1 MKMITE
7 DFKDIIRACEQ
18 CGTCTASC
26 PTKEASD
33 FNIRKV
39 VRHLQLEIHEDK
51 DFLSKYPWLC
61 TQCYRCR
68 ELCTEGLEIPKLVMA
83 LRKLALT
90 NAVEPESVHSLSKSV
105 KEFDSPYQSQT
116 RTKETW
122 INKKFGDSK
131 KSSNADLLYW
141 VGCTPSIMAP
151 NIANA
156 TSEVLTKINQGYKIL
171 NNEPCCGEPLISLGL
186 IDEAKETAEKVK
198 KVIEKAHIKR
208 LVTSCS
214 GCYNTFTN
222 LYPEVLGI
230 NFSGIE
236 ILHISQMLSKNINQE
251 FKLEK
256 PMKLTYHDPCSLGRH
271 SKIYDAPRDVL
282 KSIEGLIFIEME
294 RTKEYARCCGGGG
307 GVLSLDYKMAM
318 EIANNMLKKD
328 ILTLGVEG
336 LVTCCPS
343 CYLNFKRSVLKN
355 KIPIKIYDLS
365 EVAALS
371 RRS

>member
-1 MKMITE
+1 MITK

-39 VRHLQLEIHEDK
+39 VRHLQLELHEDK
-51 DFLSKYPWLC
+51 DFLSRYPWLC

-83 LRKLALT
+83 LRELALK
-90 NAVEPESVHSLSKSV
+90 NKAAPENVHNLKKSV

-116 RTKETW
+116 RTKESW
-122 INKKFGDSK
+122 IDKKLDNNQ
-131 KSSNADLLYW
+131 KSSEADLLYW

-156 TSEVLTKINQGYKIL
+156 TAEVLTKL
-171 NNEPCCGEPLISLGL
+171 NLDFKLLKSEPCCGEPLISLGL
-186 IDEAKETAEKVK
+186 IDEAKKSADKVK
-198 KVIEKAHIKR
+198 KAIEKSDVKR

-214 GCYNTFTN
+214 GCYNTFTKF
-222 LYPEVLGI
+222 YPEVL
-230 NFSGIE
+230 NVELSSVE
-236 ILHISQMLSKNINQE
+236 ILHISQVLSNNMSDD

-256 PMKLTYHDPCSLGRH
+256 QMTLTYHDPCSLGRH
-271 SKIYDAPRDVL
+271 SQVYDAPRNVL
-282 KSIEGLIFIEME
+282 ESIEGISFIEMD
-294 RTKEYARCCGGGG
+294 RTRECARCCGGGG
-307 GVLSLDYKMAM
+307 GILSLDYKMAM
-318 EIANNMLKKD
+318 EIANNMFTND
-328 ILTLGVEG
+328 ILPLTVEG

-343 CYLNFKRSVLKN
+343 CYLNFKRTALKN
-355 KIPIKIYDLS
+355 KLPIKIYDLS
-365 EVAALS
+365 EVAALCV
-371 RRS
+371 RP

>member
-1 MKMITE
+1 MITE

-33 FNIRKV
+33 FNIRKI
-39 VRHLQLEIHEDK
+39 VRYLQLELHEDK

-61 TQCYRCR
+61 TQCYRCH

-83 LRKLALT
+83 LRQLALK
-90 NAVEPESVHSLSKSV
+90 NAAAPESVQGISKNI
-105 KEFDSPYQSQT
+105 KKFDSPYQSQT

-122 INKKFGDSK
+122 INKKLDNSRQ
-131 KSSNADLLYW
+131 SSDLDLLYW

-156 TSEVLTKINQGYKIL
+156 TAEVLTKLDFGYKIL

-186 IDEAKETAEKVK
+186 FNEAKETAEKVK
-198 KVIEKAHIKR
+198 KVVEKAHIKR
-208 LVTSCS
+208 LATSCS
-214 GCYNTFTN
+214 GCYNTFTK
-222 LYPEVLGI
+222 LYPEILGI
-230 NFSGIE
+230 NFSDIE
-236 ILHISQMLSKNINQE
+236 ILHISQLLSKNMNE
-251 FKLEK
+251 GFKLEK
-256 PMKLTYHDPCSLGRH
+256 SMKLTYHDPCSLGRH
-271 SKIYDAPRDVL
+271 SKVYDAPRDVL
-282 KSIEGLIFIEME
+282 KSIENLNFIEMD
-294 RTKEYARCCGGGG
+294 RTKECARCCGGGG
-307 GVLSLDYKMAM
+307 GILSLDYKMAM
-318 EIANNMLKKD
+318 EIANNMLTRD
-328 ILTLGVEG
+328 ILPLEVEG

-343 CYLNFKRSVLKN
+343 CYLNFKRTALKN

-371 RRS
+371 IKL

>member
-1 MKMITE
+1 MITE
-7 DFKDIIRACEQ
+7 EFKDIIRACEQ

-33 FNIRKV
+33 FNIRKI
-39 VRHLQLEIHEDK
+39 VRHLQLELYENK

-61 TQCYRCR
+61 TQCYRCH

-83 LRKLALT
+83 LRKLALK
-90 NAVEPESVHSLSKSV
+90 NSAAPGSVHSVSKAV

-116 RTKETW
+116 RTKKTW
-122 INKKFGDSK
+122 INKKLGNSRQ
-131 KSSNADLLYW
+131 SSDVDLLYW

-156 TSEVLTKINQGYKIL
+156 TAEVLSKLDMGYKIL

-186 IDEAKETAEKVK
+186 IDEAKNIAEKVK
-198 KVIEKAHIKR
+198 KVVEKAHIER

-214 GCYNTFTN
+214 GCYNAFTR
-222 LYPEVLGI
+222 LYPEILGI
-230 NFSGIE
+230 NFSSIE
-236 ILHISQMLSKNINQE
+236 IIHISQVLSKNMNKK

-256 PMKLTYHDPCSLGRH
+256 SMALTYHDPCSLGRH
-271 SKIYDAPRDVL
+271 SKVYDAPRNVL
-282 KSIEGLIFIEME
+282 KSIEGLDFIEME
-294 RTKEYARCCGGGG
+294 RTRKFSRCCGGGG
-307 GVLSLDYKMAM
+307 GVLSLDYMMAM
-318 EIANNMLKKD
+318 KIANNMLIKD
-328 ILTLGVEG
+328 ILPLEVEG

-343 CYLNFKRSVLKN
+343 CYLNFKRTALKN

-371 RRS
+371 RRP

>member
-1 MKMITE
+1 MITE
-7 DFKDIIRACEQ
+7 EFKDIIRACEQ

-39 VRHLQLEIHEDK
+39 VRHLQLELYEDK

-83 LRKLALT
+83 LRELALK
-90 NAVEPESVHSLSKSV
+90 NATEPESVHNLSKSV

-122 INKKFGDSK
+122 INKKLGDSRQ
-131 KSSNADLLYW
+131 SSDADLLYW

-156 TSEVLTKINQGYKIL
+156 SVEVLTKLDLDYKTL
-171 NNEPCCGEPLISLGL
+171 KSEPCCGEPLISLGL
-186 IDEAKETAEKVK
+186 IDEARDIAVKVK
-198 KVIEKAHIKR
+198 KAIEEAQIKR

-214 GCYNTFTN
+214 GCYNAFTK
-222 LYPEVLGI
+222 LYPEILGVD
-230 NFSGIE
+230 FSDIE
-236 ILHISQMLSKNINQE
+236 ILHISQVLSKNMNEE

-256 PMKLTYHDPCSLGRH
+256 SMALTYHDPCSLGRH
-271 SKIYDAPRDVL
+271 STVYDAPRKVL
-282 KSIEGLIFIEME
+282 KSIEGLNFVEME
-294 RTKEYARCCGGGG
+294 HTREFSRCCGGGG

-318 EIANNMLKKD
+318 EIANNMLTRN
-328 ILTLGVEG
+328 ILPLGVEG

-343 CYLNFKRSVLKN
+343 CYLNFKRTVLKN

-371 RRS
+371 GSP

>member
-1 MKMITE
+1 MITE
-7 DFKDIIRACEQ
+7 EFKDIIRTCEQ
-18 CGTCTASC
+18 CGTCTGSC

-39 VRHLQLEIHEDK
+39 VRHLQLELHEDK

-83 LRKLALT
+83 LRELALEN
-90 NAVEPESVHSLSKSV
+90 NAAPESVFNLNKSV

-116 RTKETW
+116 RTKESW
-122 INKKFGDSK
+122 IDKKLGDSPQ
-131 KSSNADLLYW
+131 SSDTDLLYW
-141 VGCTPSIMAP
+141 VGCTPSLMAP

-156 TSEVLTKINQGYKIL
+156 TADVLTKLDLEYKIL
-171 NNEPCCGEPLISLGL
+171 KNEPCCGEPLITLGL
-186 IDEAKETAEKVK
+186 IDEAKDSAEKVK
-198 KVIEKAHIKR
+198 KAIETTEIKR

-222 LYPEVLGI
+222 FYPEVLGVEL
-230 NFSGIE
+230 SDVE
-236 ILHISQMLSKNINQE
+236 ILHISQVLEKNMDKK

-256 PMKLTYHDPCSLGRH
+256 KMTLTYHDPCSLGRH
-271 SKIYDAPRDVL
+271 SQVYDTPRKVL
-282 KSIEGLIFIEME
+282 DSIEGLNFVELD
-294 RTKEYARCCGGGG
+294 RTREYARCCGGGG
-307 GVLSLDYKMAM
+307 GVQSLDYKMAM
-318 EIANNMLKKD
+318 EIANNMFAND
-328 ILTLGVEG
+328 ITPLGVEG

-343 CYLNFKRSVLKN
+343 CYLNFKRTALKN

-365 EVAALS
+365 EVAALCKEP
-371 RRS
+371 

>member
-1 MKMITE
+1 MITE
-7 DFKDIIRACEQ
+7 EFKDIIRACEQ

-39 VRHLQLEIHEDK
+39 VRHLQLELYEDK

-61 TQCYRCR
+61 TQCLRCR

-83 LRKLALT
+83 LRELSLK
-90 NAVEPESVHSLSKSV
+90 NAAVPESVHSLKKAI
-105 KEFDSPYQSQT
+105 KEFDSPYQSRT

-122 INKKFGDSK
+122 INEKLGHSRQ
-131 KSSNADLLYW
+131 SSDVDLLYW

-151 NIANA
+151 NLANA
-156 TSEVLTKINQGYKIL
+156 AVEVLTKLDLGYKIL

-186 IDEAKETAEKVK
+186 IDEARDKAVKVK

-214 GCYNTFTN
+214 GCYNAFTK
-222 LYPEVLGI
+222 LYPDILGV

-236 ILHISQMLSKNINQE
+236 ILHMSQVLNKNMNEE

-256 PMKLTYHDPCSLGRH
+256 SIALTYHDPCSLGRH
-271 SKIYDAPRDVL
+271 SKVYDAPRKVL
-282 KSIEGLIFIEME
+282 ESIEGLSFVEME
-294 RTKEYARCCGGGG
+294 HTREFSRCCGGGG

-318 EIANNMLKKD
+318 KIANNVLTKD
-328 ILTLGVEG
+328 ILPLGVEG
-336 LVTCCPS
+336 VVTCCPS
-343 CYLNFKRSVLKN
+343 CYLNFKRTALKN

-365 EVAALS
+365 EVAALCGGP
-371 RRS
+371 

>member
-1 MKMITE
+1 MLTE
-7 DFKDIIRACEQ
+7 EFKDIIRACEQ

-26 PTKEASD
+26 PTKEVSD

-39 VRHLQLEIHEDK
+39 VRHLQLELHEDK

-83 LRKLALT
+83 LRELALKKA
-90 NAVEPESVHSLSKSV
+90 AVPKSVHSVSKAI

-122 INKKFGDSK
+122 IDKKLDDSQ
-131 KSSNADLLYW
+131 KSSDADLLYW

-156 TSEVLTKINQGYKIL
+156 TAEVLTKLNLDYKIL
-171 NNEPCCGEPLISLGL
+171 KDEPCCGEPLISLGL
-186 IDEAKETAEKVK
+186 IDEAKDKAFKVK
-198 KVIEKAHIKR
+198 KLVEKEGIKR

-214 GCYNTFTN
+214 GCYNTFTKF
-222 LYPEVLGI
+222 YPEVLGVEL
-230 NFSGIE
+230 SDIE
-236 ILHISQMLSKNINQE
+236 IQHISQLLSDNMNEDFMLKES
-251 FKLEK
+251 
-256 PMKLTYHDPCSLGRH
+256 MALTYHDPCSLGRH
-271 SKIYDAPRDVL
+271 SNIYDAPRKVL
-282 KSIEGLIFIEME
+282 ESIEGLNFVEME
-294 RTKEYARCCGGGG
+294 RTKECARCCGGGG
-307 GVLSLDYKMAM
+307 GILSLDYKMAM
-318 EIANNMLKKD
+318 EIANNMLTKD
-328 ILTLGVEG
+328 ILPLGIEG

-343 CYLNFKRSVLKN
+343 CYLNFKRTALKN

-365 EVAALS
+365 EIAALS
-371 RRS
+371 GKS

>member
-1 MKMITE
+1 MITE
-7 DFKDIIRACEQ
+7 EFKDIIRACEQ

-33 FNIRKV
+33 FNIRKL
-39 VRHLQLEIHEDK
+39 VRHLQLDLHEDK

-83 LRKLALT
+83 LRELALK
-90 NAVEPESVHSLSKSV
+90 NAAVPESVHSLSKAI
-105 KEFDSPYQSQT
+105 KEFDSPYQSPT

-122 INKKFGDSK
+122 IKKKLGDSRQ
-131 KSSNADLLYW
+131 SSDVDLLYW

-156 TSEVLTKINQGYKIL
+156 SIDVLTKLDLDYKIL
-171 NNEPCCGEPLISLGL
+171 KSEPCCGEPLISLGL
-186 IDEAKETAEKVK
+186 IDEAKDKAVKVK
-198 KVIEKAHIKR
+198 KVIEEAHIKR

-214 GCYNTFTN
+214 GCYNTFTR
-222 LYPEVLGI
+222 LYPDILGV

-236 ILHISQMLSKNINQE
+236 ILHMSQLLSKNMNEE

-256 PMKLTYHDPCSLGRH
+256 PITLTYHDPCSLGRH
-271 SKIYDAPRDVL
+271 SKVYDAPRKVL
-282 KSIEGLIFIEME
+282 ESIEGLNFVEME
-294 RTKEYARCCGGGG
+294 HTREFSRCCGGGG

-318 EIANNMLKKD
+318 EIANNMLTRN
-328 ILTLGVEG
+328 ILHLGVEG

-343 CYLNFKRSVLKN
+343 CYLNFKRTVLKN

-365 EVAALS
+365 EVVALCGKS
-371 RRS
+371 

>member
-1 MKMITE
+1 MITE
-7 DFKDIIRACEQ
+7 EFKDIIRACEQ

-26 PTKEASD
+26 PTKEVSD

-39 VRHLQLEIHEDK
+39 VRHLQLELHENK

-83 LRKLALT
+83 LRELAIK
-90 NAVEPESVHSLSKSV
+90 NAAEPKSVNNLSKSV

-122 INKKFGDSK
+122 INKKSGESRQSPD
-131 KSSNADLLYW
+131 ADLLYW
-141 VGCTPSIMAP
+141 VGCTPSIMAS

-156 TSEVLTKINQGYKIL
+156 TTEVLTKLDLGYKIL
-171 NNEPCCGEPLISLGL
+171 NDEPCCGEPLISLGL
-186 IDEAKETAEKVK
+186 IDEAKDKAVKVK
-198 KVIEKAHIKR
+198 KMIEKAHIKR

-222 LYPEVLGI
+222 FYPEILDVD
-230 NFSGIE
+230 FSDIE
-236 ILHISQMLSKNINQE
+236 ILHISQVLSKNMDEN

-256 PMKLTYHDPCSLGRH
+256 SMTLTYHDPCSLGRH
-271 SKIYDAPRDVL
+271 SKVYDAPRKVL
-282 KSIEGLIFIEME
+282 ESIEGLNFVEME
-294 RTKEYARCCGGGG
+294 RTRECSRCCGGGG
-307 GVLSLDYKMAM
+307 GILSLDYKMAM
-318 EIANNMLKKD
+318 EIANNMFKKD
-328 ILTLGVEG
+328 ILPLSVEG

-343 CYLNFKRSVLKN
+343 CYLNFKRTALKN

-365 EVAALS
+365 EVVALS
-371 RRS
+371 RRPNI

>member
-1 MKMITE
+1 MITE
-7 DFKDIIRACEQ
+7 EFKDIIRACEQ

-26 PTKEASD
+26 PTKESSD

-39 VRHLQLEIHEDK
+39 VRHLQLELYEDK

-83 LRKLALT
+83 LRELSLK
-90 NAVEPESVHSLSKSV
+90 NAVAPESVYSVSKAI
-105 KEFDSPYQSQT
+105 KKFDSPYQSQT

-122 INKKFGDSK
+122 INKKLGDSHQ
-131 KSSNADLLYW
+131 SSDADLLYW
-141 VGCTPSIMAP
+141 AGCTPSIMAP
-151 NIANA
+151 NLANA
-156 TSEVLTKINQGYKIL
+156 AVDVLTKLDLDYKIL
-171 NNEPCCGEPLISLGL
+171 NNELCCGEPLISLGL
-186 IDEAKETAEKVK
+186 IDEARDIAVKVK
-198 KVIEKAHIKR
+198 KAIEEAQIKR

-214 GCYNTFTN
+214 GCYNAFTN
-222 LYPEVLGI
+222 LYPEILDV

-236 ILHISQMLSKNINQE
+236 ILHISQVLSKNMNKE

-256 PMKLTYHDPCSLGRH
+256 SMALTYHDPCSLGRH
-271 SKIYDAPRDVL
+271 SKVYDAPRKVL
-282 KSIEGLIFIEME
+282 ESIEGLNFVEME
-294 RTKEYARCCGGGG
+294 HTREFSRCCGGGG

-318 EIANNMLKKD
+318 KIANNMLTKE
-328 ILTLGVEG
+328 ILPLGVEG

-343 CYLNFKRSVLKN
+343 CYLNFKRTALKN

-365 EVAALS
+365 EIAALCG
-371 RRS
+371 RP